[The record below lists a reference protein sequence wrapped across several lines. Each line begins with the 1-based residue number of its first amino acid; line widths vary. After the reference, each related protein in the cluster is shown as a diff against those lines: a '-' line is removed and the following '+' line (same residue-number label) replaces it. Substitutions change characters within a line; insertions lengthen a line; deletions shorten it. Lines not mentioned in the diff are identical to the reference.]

1 MCLLS
6 TLIGVE
12 FDISLG
18 STYNFSSDITI
29 DSQIPDG
36 QNFKFSSK
44 PSTYGFKSPQYY
56 SLRFRFQKKELE
68 LIHHKLYFEDS
79 LPGEVSH
86 FEITDGY
93 NMLMINILSPIN
105 RDKSPDIF
113 SFRFGL
119 GMVIAHPDVTVN
131 GNRFYQ
137 TGGGLIPT
145 VWTDGYQ
152 VSGLCSQLGFNIN
165 KFFNNNF
172 SLNAETKISYARAS
186 IDLGEQYKLNVP
198 NLAIHFLMGISF
210 GK

>member
-131 GNRFYQ
+131 DNRFYQ

>member
-18 STYNFSSDITI
+18 STYNFSTDITI

-119 GMVIAHPDVTVN
+119 GTVIAHPDVTVN

-152 VSGLCSQLGFNIN
+152 ISGLCSQFGFNI
-165 KFFNNNF
+165 
-172 SLNAETKISYARAS
+172 TKISYARAS
-186 IDLGEQYKLNVP
+186 IDLGKQYKLNVP

>member
-18 STYNFSSDITI
+18 NTYNFSSDITI
-29 DSQIPDG
+29 DSQITDG
-36 QNFKFSSK
+36 QNFKFSSN
-44 PSTYGFKSPQYY
+44 PSTYGFRSPQYY
-56 SLRFRFQKKELE
+56 SLRFRYQKKEFE
-68 LIHHKLYFEDS
+68 LIHHKLYFEDT
-79 LPGEVSH
+79 LPSEVSH

-93 NMLMINILSPIN
+93 NMLMLNILLPIN
-105 RDKSPDIF
+105 RDKLPDIF
-113 SFRFGL
+113 SFRLGFGT
-119 GMVIAHPDVTVN
+119 VIAHPDVTVN

-145 VWTDGYQ
+145 VWRDGYQ
-152 VSGLCSQLGFNIN
+152 ISGLCSQLGFNIN
-165 KFFNNNF
+165 KILNKNF

-186 IDLGEQYKLNVP
+186 IDLGKQYKLNVP
-198 NLAIHFLMGISF
+198 NLAIHFLIGISF

>member
-131 GNRFYQ
+131 DNRFYQ

-186 IDLGEQYKLNVP
+186 INLGEQYKLNVP